1 MKVLICGISF
11 KEDCPDI
18 RNSKVFDLI
27 KLFEEKN
34 FNVDVYD
41 PIADLSKD
49 NYLKSSNKL
58 IEFPTNQKYDV
69 IVMAV
74 AHNIFRK
81 TPYNTLNKILNNKGI
96 IFDFV
101 IQ

>member
-1 MKVLICGISF
+1 MKI
-11 KEDCPDI
+11 
-18 RNSKVFDLI
+18 
-27 KLFEEKN
+27 KN

-41 PIADLSKD
+41 PVADLSKD

-58 IEFPTNQKYDV
+58 LEFPTNQKYDV

-81 TPYNTLNKILNNKGI
+81 TPYDTFNKILNNKGI
-96 IFDFV
+96 IFDLKGILNKEINV
-101 IQ
+101 IRP